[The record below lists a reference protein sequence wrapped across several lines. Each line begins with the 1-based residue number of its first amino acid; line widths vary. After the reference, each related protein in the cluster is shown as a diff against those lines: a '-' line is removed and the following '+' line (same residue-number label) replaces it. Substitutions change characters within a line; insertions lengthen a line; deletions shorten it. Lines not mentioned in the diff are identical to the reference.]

1 MELNVGATRVEVNS
15 RFSCAALSDA
25 LRQVTMQPNALT
37 ISDAACATLCCD
49 IATVR
54 RVSTNPGL
62 FVVDSHTIYALWH
75 APCVVT
81 WVDAISA
88 SRKALVAK
96 ATVFFK
102 EGRLCSGQPQATRT
116 CVLASKSRC
125 TSRPAKTPNARGFL
139 RAAPHFCFR
148 SFVLP
153 PHLQPQYSP
162 QYLGFTPLF
171 PAFFH

>member
-1 MELNVGATRVEVNS
+1 
-15 RFSCAALSDA
+15 
-25 LRQVTMQPNALT
+25 VTMQPNALT

-49 IATVR
+49 VATVR

-81 WVDAISA
+81 RVDAISA